1 MKKLLLSILAI
12 AYCAFS
18 HAQEQRMIY
27 ADLTMTKAD
36 TVCVDLSSTCEA
48 YQKLV
53 LYRKNGEYIH
63 FKSLPKAINHL
74 AKYGW
79 KVTTRSEKTVTMEYP
94 YSIAVVYGEQGLKDI
109 ERMLNEYYKQN
120 SK

>member
-1 MKKLLLSILAI
+1 MAI

-63 FKSLPKAINHL
+63 FKKIYFAIFDDH
-74 AKYGW
+74 
-79 KVTTRSEKTVTMEYP
+79 
-94 YSIAVVYGEQGLKDI
+94 
-109 ERMLNEYYKQN
+109 N
-120 SK
+120 SRKKHNPEGNFMPFKREFE